1 LGGILDRLS
10 YSTSPV
16 MNTSTIIAIAVI
28 ALLVAAALF
37 AIFKRCRKGKSCS
50 GCALRGYCGKE

>member
-1 LGGILDRLS
+1 
-10 YSTSPV
+10 